1 MSEIKVTNHV
11 EAIKS
16 LLLTLKVSER
26 VHALIVESSAG
37 WGKTTS
43 ILEAM
48 KSAGVE
54 NVRNLGSYSTPLH
67 FFNFMSENP
76 NSFIILDDCS
86 GIFSDQSAMA
96 ILKAATWPHDS
107 KRILKWGSTS
117 GRANVEEFEFT
128 GKLIIVCNSFP
139 NSADGDAVRSRS
151 FPYKIEITV
160 PHAKELLEKAA
171 TDANWFKDIEKAK
184 SVAEFLT
191 ARLNY
196 KTLPQL
202 SYRTLHM
209 GYELAFYNEA
219 TWKDLLGRLVSVES
233 TEPEELIRKL
243 SESNM
248 PVKEQIRIFED
259 TTGLKRRSFFNY
271 RKELGL

>member
-1 MSEIKVTNHV
+1 
-11 EAIKS
+11 
-16 LLLTLKVSER
+16 
-26 VHALIVESSAG
+26 
-37 WGKTTS
+37 
-43 ILEAM
+43 
-48 KSAGVE
+48 
-54 NVRNLGSYSTPLH
+54 
-67 FFNFMSENP
+67 
-76 NSFIILDDCS
+76 
-86 GIFSDQSAMA
+86 MA

-117 GRANVEEFEFT
+117 SRANVEEFEFT
-128 GKLIIVCNSFP
+128 GKLIVVCNSFP

-151 FPYKIEITV
+151 FPYRIEITV
-160 PHAKELLEKAA
+160 PNAKELLEKAA
-171 TDANWFKDIEKAK
+171 ADTKWFKDVEKAK

-209 GYELAFYNEA
+209 GYELALYNE
-219 TWKDLLGRLVSVES
+219 TSWQELLGRLVSVEA

-248 PVKEQIRIFED
+248 SVKEQIRIFED

-271 RKELGL
+271 RNNLKI

>member
-1 MSEIKVTNHV
+1 MNETKITNHV

-16 LLLTLKVSER
+16 LLLTLKVSQR

-43 ILEAM
+43 ILEAI
-48 KSAGVE
+48 KSAGID
-54 NVRNLGSYSTPLH
+54 NVHSLGAYSTPLH
-67 FFNFMSENP
+67 FFNFLSERP

-86 GIFSDQSAMA
+86 GIFGDQSAMA

-117 GRANVEEFEFT
+117 GRAAVDEFEFT

-151 FPYKIEITV
+151 FPYKIEITA
-160 PHAKELLEKAA
+160 PHARELLINAAQDSKWFSDTEKAQ
-171 TDANWFKDIEKAK
+171 
-184 SVAEFLT
+184 SVAEFLIE
-191 ARLNY
+191 RLNF
-196 KTLPQL
+196 KTLSQM

-209 GYELAFYNEA
+209 GYELALYN
-219 TWKDLLGRLVSVES
+219 TNNWRDLLGRLITVES
-233 TEPEELIRKL
+233 NEPVLLIDKL
-243 SESNM
+243 SKSDL
-248 PVKEQIRIFED
+248 PVKEQIRIFEES
-259 TTGLKRRSFFNY
+259 TGMKRRSFFNY
-271 RKELGL
+271 RKELKN